1 MRTAARAPI
10 PRPKDA
16 VIALGVLVIALAAG
30 CGGSGS
36 AEPDHEATTTSQTSM
51 SRDAMSEATID
62 GTFAVGADAHQL
74 AMKCYGEGSPAIVL
88 EVGTDSSG
96 IEDFPVSF
104 LRPLAGQHMTCVY
117 DRVGTS
123 QGGRCR
129 TPGMCSDRPTV
140 DRRTID
146 EVATDLEGLLDAA
159 AVPAPYVLVG
169 SSGGG
174 LVAAQFAATH
184 PDKVAGLV
192 LLDVGVP
199 NPDLAEEFPG
209 EMGWRN
215 PEHVDWVDAELRL
228 STLEMPVGDF
238 PVLIVV
244 SDESDTPDQSFWLEL
259 SPRAT
264 QIVMHGGHDIYE
276 DDPDGVA
283 EQILATVARR

>member
-1 MRTAARAPI
+1 MRTAALKLI

-16 VIALGVLVIALAAG
+16 AIALGLVALALAAG

-36 AEPDHEATTTSQTSM
+36 AETGLEATTTSPTST
-51 SRDAMSEATID
+51 SRDGMSDATID
-62 GTFAVGADAHQL
+62 GTFAVGADAHRL
-74 AMKCYGEGSPAIVL
+74 AMRCYGEGSPAIVL

-104 LRPLAGQHMTCVY
+104 LRPLADKHMTCVY

-129 TPGMCSDRPTV
+129 APGPCSDGPTA

-146 EVATDLEGLLDAA
+146 EVATDLDGLLEAA

-174 LVAAQFAATH
+174 LVAAQFAATY
-184 PDKVAGLV
+184 PDEVAGLV

-199 NPDLAEEFPG
+199 NPNLAEEFPG
-209 EMGWRN
+209 AQGWRN
-215 PEHVDWVDAELRL
+215 PEHIDWVDAELRL

-244 SDESDTPDQSFWLEL
+244 SDESDTPDQSFWLDL
-259 SPRAT
+259 SPRAA
-264 QIVMHGGHDIYE
+264 QIVMHGGHDIYA

-283 EQILATVARR
+283 EQILATAAQH

>member
-1 MRTAARAPI
+1 MRSGTLTSI
-10 PRPKDA
+10 PRPKDP
-16 VIALGVLVIALAAG
+16 VIALGLLVIALAAG
-30 CGGSGS
+30 CGGSDS
-36 AEPDHEATTTSQTSM
+36 AETGPETTTTPQTSPTG
-51 SRDAMSEATID
+51 DALGEATIH
-62 GTFAVGADAHQL
+62 GAFAVGADAHQL
-74 AMKCYGEGSPAIVL
+74 AMRCYGTGSPAIVL

-96 IEDFPVSF
+96 IEDFPASF
-104 LRPLAGQHMTCVY
+104 VRPLAEKHMTCVY

-129 TPGMCSDRPTV
+129 TPGICSDPPTA

-146 EVATDLEGLLDAA
+146 EVAADLDGLLDAA

-174 LVAAQFAATH
+174 LVAAQFAATY
-184 PDKVAGLV
+184 PDQVAGLV

-199 NPDLAEEFPG
+199 NPNLAEEFPG
-209 EMGWRN
+209 ARGWRN

-228 STLEMPVGDF
+228 SMLPMPVGDF

-244 SDESDTPDQSFWLEL
+244 SDESDTPDQSFWVDL

-283 EQILATVARR
+283 EQILATVEPH

>member
-1 MRTAARAPI
+1 MR
-10 PRPKDA
+10 
-16 VIALGVLVIALAAG
+16 
-30 CGGSGS
+30 
-36 AEPDHEATTTSQTSM
+36 
-51 SRDAMSEATID
+51 
-62 GTFAVGADAHQL
+62 
-74 AMKCYGEGSPAIVL
+74 CYGEGSPAIVL

-104 LRPLAGQHMTCVY
+104 LRPLADEHMTCVY
-117 DRVGTS
+117 DRVGTG
-123 QGGRCR
+123 QIARCR
-129 TPGMCSDRPTV
+129 TPGICSDRPTV

-146 EVATDLEGLLDAA
+146 DVATDLEGLLDAA

-184 PDKVAGLV
+184 PDEMAGLV

-199 NPDLAEEFPG
+199 NPNLAEEFPG
-209 EMGWRN
+209 AMGWRN
-215 PEHVDWVDAELRL
+215 TEHVDWVDAELRL
-228 STLEMPVGDF
+228 STLAMPVGDF

-244 SDESDTPDQSFWLEL
+244 SDESETPDQSFWLDL
-259 SPRAT
+259 SPRAA

-283 EQILATVARR
+283 EQILATVARS